1 MVHTEIFARNTLFW
15 GEQKQQRLT
24 ESAVLV
30 AGVGGLGCV
39 VAELLVRA
47 GVGQLILLD
56 YGVVDEPDLN
66 RQALYT
72 MHDLGK
78 PKVDTASRKL
88 LVMTGLTE
96 IIPLNL
102 TINADLPASLAQYRF
117 DGIADCLDNFQSRF
131 YLEAALH
138 DDLFLVH
145 GGVRADYG
153 QITTI
158 IKHRTQPLKDLYADQ
173 AEAVAPIPVSASIVF
188 CVGSLMAQ
196 EVLNNL
202 WQTPEL
208 VNQLL
213 VVELADF
220 SFSKIQLAPQPE
232 VT

>member
-1 MVHTEIFARNTLFW
+1 MPPEPEIFARNLLFW
-15 GEQKQQRLT
+15 GEQKQQRLA
-24 ESAVLV
+24 ESSVLV

-39 VAELLVRA
+39 VSELLVRA
-47 GVGQLILLD
+47 GVGKLLLLD
-56 YGVVDEPDLN
+56 HGVIDEPDLN

-78 PKVDTASRKL
+78 AKVDAACSKL
-88 LVMTGLTE
+88 LAMTGLAN

-102 TINADLPASLAQYRF
+102 TINADLPSTLAQYRF
-117 DGIADCLDNFQSRF
+117 DGIVDCLDNFQSRF
-131 YLEAALH
+131 HLETVLH

-158 IKHRTQPLKDLYADQ
+158 ITHRTQSLKDLYADQ
-173 AEAVAPIPVSASIVF
+173 TEVAAPIPVSASIVF
-188 CVGSLMAQ
+188 CVGSLMAH

-202 WQTPEL
+202 WHEPEL

-220 SFSKIQLAPQPE
+220 SFSKIQLAPQRLS
-232 VT
+232 